1 MKIKHV
7 LTKILTSLLVITMS
21 FSLCINVYA
30 EDGSHLKNS
39 NSINTIS
46 GNDDEKV
53 VDFPNENYS
62 SLKEFVTTLSGGEVI
77 KLNNDIILD
86 ETIAFN
92 KSDIVLDLN
101 GYTISESDGFKG
113 NFLIRSSKQLTIRD
127 SSQNNTGKIISYKKI
142 AIHIAGSLVLESG
155 TIEGNGAQTITISSN
170 ASLNILGGKIESKN
184 IGIRTISATN
194 CNINVKGGEI
204 IGTTAISADEGII
217 TITDGL
223 VKGSNYG
230 LLTQNAK
237 LNVKGGEIV
246 GATAVLIKGNAEI
259 IVDDGT
265 VTGESTGINAE
276 SGNITIING
285 KVHGNIFG
293 IKTQNTFIGNIK
305 IEGGEIISED
315 TAVSTGAG
323 NVTITNGTIKGVN
336 FGLNVQNV
344 KLNIEGGN
352 IEADIDGIRIKSTE
366 MIVTGGKIIGNN
378 SSIYA
383 VDVNEENK
391 SYVTIKGGEYFIP
404 AISETSII
412 RGGNNN
418 VVISDGTFYNKKPSV
433 TYIAPGYRILS
444 DDESE
449 TGLYRVANHDIEVV
463 DAKEG
468 AQRYYSSLRT
478 AMSNGKNIKLLGNVT
493 ESVTIVKGEEITLD
507 LNGYTLTGIKDID
520 GSMKNILTNNGTLTI
535 IDSSESK
542 TGTIMGG
549 SDNGDG
555 ITGQGGIPLV
565 NNGTCVIEAGNIK
578 RGDDNTFGNY
588 TIRNNGN
595 LTINGGNITNNSNEN
610 PLLIN
615 SDSVGFSS
623 TLIINGGNI
632 SQPNGIAVKNEFG
645 FAKINGGTI
654 SSDTSYALQC
664 WADAEISAGNIIGSV
679 VVFTRNNT
687 KAELN
692 ITGGTIGRGDQDY
705 IRAWNYFDKGSAK
718 NAPVINISK
727 DAVVNGVLEAVETRA
742 NGENYICRDS
752 NIASIKATGGSFD
765 RKVPDYACSNGYA
778 SQLDESGRYIVKPAV
793 STKYVGGSLLIK
805 DIVEKVNMRFA
816 YTFALPENC
825 SIDDVELVWN
835 WGTADNNLNK
845 EVKCVSYVLN
855 GDGTYTAN
863 LVINNIPV
871 DTIERYSKNIYVR
884 LIARYNGVDDNI
896 LDENIGDII
905 YQSAKDVAHNML
917 LSANLDED
925 HKAYIEKLISLYE
938 SQDSNETK

>member
-265 VTGESTGINAE
+265 VTGESTGINAASGSITVNGGLIKGNSYGLNVQNVKLNVKGGNIEAGNDGIRVKGDMETIITNGTVSGTNAGINAE

-344 KLNIEGGN
+344 K
-352 IEADIDGIRIKSTE
+352 
-366 MIVTGGKIIGNN
+366 
-378 SSIYA
+378 
-383 VDVNEENK
+383 
-391 SYVTIKGGEYFIP
+391 F
-404 AISETSII
+404 
-412 RGGNNN
+412 
-418 VVISDGTFYNKKPSV
+418 
-433 TYIAPGYRILS
+433 
-444 DDESE
+444 
-449 TGLYRVANHDIEVV
+449 
-463 DAKEG
+463 
-468 AQRYYSSLRT
+468 
-478 AMSNGKNIKLLGNVT
+478 
-493 ESVTIVKGEEITLD
+493 
-507 LNGYTLTGIKDID
+507 
-520 GSMKNILTNNGTLTI
+520 
-535 IDSSESK
+535 
-542 TGTIMGG
+542 
-549 SDNGDG
+549 
-555 ITGQGGIPLV
+555 
-565 NNGTCVIEAGNIK
+565 
-578 RGDDNTFGNY
+578 
-588 TIRNNGN
+588 N
-595 LTINGGNITNNSNEN
+595 L
-610 PLLIN
+610 
-615 SDSVGFSS
+615 
-623 TLIINGGNI
+623 
-632 SQPNGIAVKNEFG
+632 
-645 FAKINGGTI
+645 
-654 SSDTSYALQC
+654 
-664 WADAEISAGNIIGSV
+664 
-679 VVFTRNNT
+679 
-687 KAELN
+687 
-692 ITGGTIGRGDQDY
+692 
-705 IRAWNYFDKGSAK
+705 
-718 NAPVINISK
+718 
-727 DAVVNGVLEAVETRA
+727 
-742 NGENYICRDS
+742 
-752 NIASIKATGGSFD
+752 
-765 RKVPDYACSNGYA
+765 
-778 SQLDESGRYIVKPAV
+778 
-793 STKYVGGSLLIK
+793 
-805 DIVEKVNMRFA
+805 
-816 YTFALPENC
+816 
-825 SIDDVELVWN
+825 
-835 WGTADNNLNK
+835 
-845 EVKCVSYVLN
+845 
-855 GDGTYTAN
+855 
-863 LVINNIPV
+863 
-871 DTIERYSKNIYVR
+871 
-884 LIARYNGVDDNI
+884 
-896 LDENIGDII
+896 
-905 YQSAKDVAHNML
+905 
-917 LSANLDED
+917 
-925 HKAYIEKLISLYE
+925 
-938 SQDSNETK
+938 

>member
-265 VTGESTGINAE
+265 VTGESTGINAA
-276 SGNITIING
+276 SGSITVNG
-285 KVHGNIFG
+285 GL
-293 IKTQNTFIGNIK
+293 
-305 IEGGEIISED
+305 
-315 TAVSTGAG
+315 
-323 NVTITNGTIKGVN
+323 IKGN
-336 FGLNVQNV
+336 SYGLNVQNV
-344 KLNIEGGN
+344 KLNVKGGN

-752 NIASIKATGGSFD
+752 NIASIKTTGGSFD